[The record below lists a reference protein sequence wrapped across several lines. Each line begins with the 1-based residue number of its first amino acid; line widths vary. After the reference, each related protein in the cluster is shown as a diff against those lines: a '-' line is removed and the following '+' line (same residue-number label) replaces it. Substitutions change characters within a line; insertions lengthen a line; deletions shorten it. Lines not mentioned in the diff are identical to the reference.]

1 MNGVR
6 KDAGNQ
12 HADIKDRLLVNG
24 GSGANIISTFS
35 KFNINSNQQVTNN
48 ESTRSD
54 RNRTTEKKPID
65 DRYEILNR
73 IGRGSYASV
82 YKAINRE
89 DGKIYA
95 IKKIPMTSESTYLI
109 NEIKIMSE
117 CEHNNI
123 VRYLGSDCSVKEVS
137 IVMEYCRGGSVK
149 DVMKYL
155 DCTLNYKQI
164 LVVLRDVL
172 RGIEYLHSKGKI
184 HRDVKA
190 ANILLHEN
198 GMAKL
203 GDFGVSEPS
212 ETSTT
217 KQSII
222 GTLLWLPPE
231 VINHNIDSSHSS
243 VIDIWSLGITI
254 IEMADGQPPYS
265 EIDQSG
271 ALRRIADLSKPS
283 PTFRDPA
290 QWPDLKDFLGLC
302 LEKQAAKRKGAKELL
317 EHKIFA
323 DQHLSAEEISS
334 LVRKVCF
341 SPARSTEL
349 ESDLCRK
356 SENLLIEICDQ
367 FAVYKERR
375 RKVVKVDKMTES
387 LRSLED
393 SFKHAQAV
401 IKSGNDEIDR
411 LSSELELLKG
421 KMVELSGQR
430 DVMRTKLKD
439 LKGRGDSFKDQI
451 QTIESRREK
460 LRSLESIKAS

>member
-1 MNGVR
+1 MNGTR
-6 KDAGNQ
+6 DDFNRQRISTKTRSSIYDN
-12 HADIKDRLLVNG
+12 
-24 GSGANIISTFS
+24 SEANIISS
-35 KFNINSNQQVTNN
+35 LNKFNISGNQQVKSSSN
-48 ESTRSD
+48 RSNID
-54 RNRTTEKKPID
+54 KPTEKRPID

-117 CEHNNI
+117 CEHDNI
-123 VRYLGSDCSVKEVS
+123 VRYLGSDCSDKEVS

-149 DVMKYL
+149 DVMKHL
-155 DCTLNYKQI
+155 NCTLNYKQI

-172 RGIEYLHSKGKI
+172 EGIKYLHSKGKI

-190 ANILLHEN
+190 ANILLHED
-198 GMAKL
+198 GFAKL

-212 ETSTT
+212 DTSTM

-231 VINHNIDSSHSS
+231 VINHSIEPQYSS

-265 EIDQSG
+265 EIDQG
-271 ALRRIADLSKPS
+271 AALREIADLSKPS
-283 PTFRDPA
+283 PSFRDPS
-290 QWPDLKDFLGLC
+290 QWPELEEFLVLC
-302 LEKQAAKRKGAKELL
+302 LEKQAAGRREAKELL
-317 EHKIFA
+317 EHRIFA
-323 DQHLSAEEISS
+323 DPDNLPSGEISS

-341 SPARSTEL
+341 SSARSTEL

-356 SENLLIEICDQ
+356 SESLLIDICNQ
-367 FAVYKERR
+367 FAIYKDRR

-387 LRSLED
+387 LRSLEE
-393 SFKHAQAV
+393 SFKRTQV
-401 IKSGNDEIDR
+401 VVKRGNDDIEK
-411 LSSELELLKG
+411 LSTERKFLKG
-421 KMVELSGQR
+421 KIVELNCER
-430 DVMRTKLKD
+430 DVLKSKLGD
-439 LKGRGDSFKDQI
+439 GR
-451 QTIESRREK
+451 SRRE
-460 LRSLESIKAS
+460 SIKKQILTIENKRENLRH